1 MRPSAPLLALILI
14 ALAATLPALC
24 SIDFEGASPRRAFMQ
39 PARNV
44 LRLIV
49 SRKPVPY
56 CSFPEREDA
65 LNFLGAYV
73 LETLECG
80 HRVEQFFNPPVE
92 SLIAKRR
99 RCAKCLPELIEFP
112 ARDVPLR
119 KAA

>member
-1 MRPSAPLLALILI
+1 MP
-14 ALAATLPALC
+14 
-24 SIDFEGASPRRAFMQ
+24 Q
-39 PARNV
+39 PKDV

-56 CSFPEREDA
+56 CFYPERDDA

-73 LETLECG
+73 VETLECG

-92 SLIAKRR
+92 SLIAQRR
-99 RCAKCLPELIEFP
+99 RCAACRPKVIEFP
-112 ARDVPLR
+112 ARAAPQR